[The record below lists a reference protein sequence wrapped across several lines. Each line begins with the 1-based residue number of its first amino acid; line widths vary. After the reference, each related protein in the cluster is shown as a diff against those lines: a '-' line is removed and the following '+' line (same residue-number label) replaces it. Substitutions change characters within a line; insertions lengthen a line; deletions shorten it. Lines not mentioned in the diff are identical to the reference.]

1 MASSH
6 YKILSQDPNVSVFA
20 VNKHIAENLQFISK
34 SSNIVFKQQ
43 INIGKF
49 GFVFHADTPE
59 SKDVA
64 VKIISE
70 DDLGEYELAWQSF
83 NNKCV
88 IQLIQTHLYREINTR
103 MFVMQRAEY
112 TLDMRIKAE
121 DFTKKRDC
129 LDIVPSWIDD
139 VVSGIQYIH
148 AKGYALCSLKKE
160 NVFIME
166 DKRAVLG
173 HFHSLAPVNSF
184 VYW

>member
-1 MASSH
+1 MDSSH
-6 YKILSQDPNVSVFA
+6 YKILSQDPNISIFA
-20 VNKHIAENLQFISK
+20 ANKHIADNLHFISK

-88 IQLIQTHLYREINTR
+88 IRLLQTHLYREINTR
-103 MFVMQRAEY
+103 LFVMQRAEY
-112 TLDMRIKAE
+112 ALDIHIRDE
-121 DFTKKRDC
+121 DFTKRSDC
-129 LDIVPSWIDD
+129 LDIVSSWIGD
-139 VVSGIQYIH
+139 VTNGIQYIH
-148 AKGYALCSLKKE
+148 AKGFAHCSLKKK
-160 NVFIME
+160 NIFIME

-173 HFHSLAPVNSF
+173 HFHSLAPVNNF